1 MIYHPVRT
9 ALTVLM
15 LPTLLALA
23 ACEEE
28 MVAEEPVV
36 RPVKAMKVTGSEAFG
51 QRMFSGRAKAT
62 NEVNM
67 AFRVQGQ
74 LMKLPVNVG
83 DELKKGDLVAQLDPA
98 TYKAEVDRQIASL
111 KRAEATHTN
120 DKLTLK
126 RNRILLD
133 KGHVSEARV
142 DRFIA
147 AESRS
152 SAEVAAAK
160 AAVKQAQLDLGFTD
174 IQAPFAGRIV
184 ATYVENF
191 EDVRAKQSIARLL
204 DSSSI
209 EMVVD
214 IPESLISYAPE
225 VEGIVVVYDAFPEHK
240 IPATIKEIGTEASET
255 TRTYPVTLIMDQP
268 EGVRIL
274 PGMAGKAS
282 GTPPAGSTVS
292 ESRSRIE
299 VPTSATFSDGENG
312 KTYVW
317 IVDEASKKVSRREVS
332 VGELTDFGIQIQSGL
347 EQGEVLVTAG
357 VHSLREGQQVRLLG
371 QGG

>member
-1 MIYHPVRT
+1 MIYQPVRA

-28 MVAEEPVV
+28 KVAEEPVV
-36 RPVKAMKVTGSEAFG
+36 RPVKAMKVTGSEAFR
-51 QRMFSGRAKAT
+51 QRLFSGRAKAT
-62 NEVNM
+62 NEVNL

-74 LMKLPVNVG
+74 LKKLPVNVG

-120 DKLTLK
+120 DVLTLK

-214 IPESLISYAPE
+214 IPESLISYAPQ
-225 VEGIVVVYDAFPEHK
+225 VEGIIVVYDAFPEHK

-268 EGVRIL
+268 EGAKIL

-282 GTPPAGSTVS
+282 GKPPTGSAAA

-299 VPTSATFSDGENG
+299 VPTAATFSDGENG

-317 IVDEASKKVSRREVS
+317 IVDEASKMVSRREVS
-332 VGELTDFGIQIQSGL
+332 VGDLTDYGIEIQSGL
-347 EQGEVLVTAG
+347 EQGEILVTAG

-371 QGG
+371 QDG